1 HHVVTVQEAKDRLM
15 DISWG
20 FGAATLDPSYAF
32 LAPGFPNIFG
42 TGWDLQL
49 DGHWGADVSQL
60 DTAFCDREA
69 CYERSARAS
78 FIHPR
83 IFGSPLTFD
92 ISSQIQRRVT
102 PARGQIDSLL
112 GTVRFTWPVNEHL
125 RTYVGYV
132 VQAANISK
140 DVVKP
145 TPSTE
150 TGCSGSEE
158 GFCRP
163 PNRSEAIVPDL
174 TGGVELGAQY
184 QDVDNAFNPDD
195 GYIATADL
203 LYASPVLGGRDQ
215 WVRSEV
221 SWQHFVPLPGTRKRL
236 NFRYMLRYGHA
247 FPIQGLGV
255 NTTSIPEVWRF
266 FGGGTADLGI
276 RGMEPQTMLVD
287 IEEIEGPYGTLT
299 LRPTAQG
306 GHIRALGTAAL
317 QVVSVRKF
325 LGGKL
330 SHSLFID
337 AGVLTQ
343 RWSHVVPSR
352 DVRRSV
358 GVNFIKWDI
367 RIVTVALGYAV
378 LVPNAVIPGNVRPT
392 DDQNGRFVFDVGA
405 TF

>member
-1 HHVVTVQEAKDRLM
+1 M

-20 FGAATLDPSYAF
+20 VGAATLDPAYAF
-32 LAPGFPNIFG
+32 IAPTFPNVFG
-42 TGWDLQL
+42 SGWDVQL
-49 DGHWGADVSQL
+49 DGHYGL
-60 DTAFCDREA
+60 DLAGVGFCEGES

-78 FIHPR
+78 VIRPR

-92 ISSQIQRRVT
+92 ISAQVQRRVT

-112 GTVRFTWPVNEHL
+112 GTVRLAWPIGEHL

-132 VQAANISK
+132 IQAANISK

-145 TPSTE
+145 TLGTQI
-150 TGCSGSEE
+150 GCGAM
-158 GFCRP
+158 GNAACRP

-174 TGGVELGAQY
+174 TGGVEVGAQY
-184 QDVDNAFNPDD
+184 QDVDNSFNPDR
-195 GYIATADL
+195 GYIATADFL
-203 LYASPVLGGRDQ
+203 FATPYLGGNDR
-215 WVRSEV
+215 WVRMEG
-221 SWQHFVPLPGTRKRL
+221 SWQQFIPIRGTRKRL
-236 NFRYMLRYGHA
+236 NFRYMARYGHA
-247 FPIQGLGV
+247 VPIAGRPDA

-276 RGMEPQTMLVD
+276 RGIEPQTLLVD
-287 IEEIEGPYGTLT
+287 IEEIEGPYGTRT

-306 GHIRALGTAAL
+306 GHIRVLGTVAL
-317 QVVSVRKF
+317 QVVSVPNF

-330 SHSLFID
+330 AHSAFID

-343 RWSHVVPSR
+343 RWRHVVPIR

-358 GVNFIKWDI
+358 GINFIKWDI
-367 RIVTVALGYAV
+367 RIVTVALGYAL
-378 LVPNAVIPGNVRPT
+378 LVPNWVIPQNVRPT
-392 DDQNGRFVFDVGA
+392 DDPNGRFVFDVGA